1 MWAKPSA
8 GPERLKVASKLPDGA
23 HFYRCALQVNPFAYL
38 GRQNKSTSLQDEATY
53 NAAIIAACLDQ
64 DIKVIGVT
72 DHYRVDGSAGLVK
85 TAREAGLFAF
95 SGFEAVAK
103 DGLHIL
109 CLFNQDKDSIL
120 ERYIGQCGIHSLDD
134 ASPIG
139 TLDCLELLSHA
150 KELGGGLHCGSCR
163 RRWRRPAE
171 KAVRSDPNKCLESP
185 GLLACA
191 LPGPVSDA
199 PQNLKSILENK
210 DASHSRD
217 RPVAII
223 NAPDVNSPD
232 DLRKPGASCL
242 IKMSEISV
250 EGLRQAFLD
259 PVSRVRLNTEAPAES
274 HAEFVAMSWEGGF
287 LRETLF
293 ISTRIRMCWSAGGVP
308 ANPR

>member
-1 MWAKPSA
+1 MQKSW
-8 GPERLKVASKLPDGA
+8 GA
-23 HFYRCALQVNPFAYL
+23 VC
-38 GRQNKSTSLQDEATY
+38 
-53 NAAIIAACLDQ
+53 IAA
-64 DIKVIGVT
+64 
-72 DHYRVDGSAGLVK
+72 H
-85 TAREAGLFAF
+85 
-95 SGFEAVAK
+95 VAA
-103 DGLHIL
+103 D
-109 CLFNQDKDSIL
+109 
-120 ERYIGQCGIHSLDD
+120 
-134 ASPIG
+134 
-139 TLDCLELLSHA
+139 
-150 KELGGGLHCGSCR
+150 GGGLLKKLSGQTR
-163 RRWRRPAE
+163 INAW
-171 KAVRSDPNKCLESP
+171 KSP